1 MLGPFS
7 GIGFVLLLRWMSPP
21 EGGHV
26 DGANKAALGM
36 AFLVST
42 VLFTWGSVLGYAIA
56 RLSNW
61 HIGRAMLAAMV
72 GLVVAGAPLMLV
84 IGVS

>member
-1 MLGPFS
+1 MYFLAWRD
-7 GIGFVLLLRWMSPP
+7 VKVRY
-21 EGGHV
+21 
-26 DGANKAALGM
+26 KQAALGM

-56 RLSNW
+56 RFCNW
-61 HIGRAMLAAMV
+61 HIGRAMLAAML
-72 GLVVAGAPLMLV
+72 GLVVAGAPLMLL